1 MKCRLRSALSI
12 KFNSDFSSNRD
23 FKKQHTIPSYKKG
36 GTPVSSK
43 EAKYC
48 CSRALAFSRHS
59 KKTFV

>member
-12 KFNSDFSSNRD
+12 KFHSDFSSNQD
-23 FKKQHTIPSYKKG
+23 LKKQHTISSYKKG

-48 CSRALAFSRHS
+48 YS
-59 KKTFV
+59 KSSCLQ